1 MSPGRNKDM
10 SPSRT
15 LGVIAAMAVLSFA
28 LVSCTPEAAPVVTP
42 TPTPSPSLAPLPAG
56 DQVLRLGTLL
66 PTTGASAFLA
76 PAQAAG
82 VELAVREINEA
93 GGVLGAPIEV
103 FHRNSGEASGTVL
116 EKSFGELLA
125 KKVDVVIGPSSS
137 VLAARLLPKSEA
149 AGVPLISPAAI
160 APGLSSASGAGWFFR
175 TVPSAALQGSALA
188 VLLGKT
194 TAQKVALVSFDDA
207 TAAAVKKSLTAGLK
221 ASKGEVVEQKFD
233 AGTTDLSGVL
243 TAVTAAAPDAVV
255 LVSPFSAMEQN
266 KTLIKGLTAAHLGG
280 AHLWLTSGNL
290 ADYSRSLPAGTMKDV
305 NGVLEGAEPDAT
317 FVKRVRSAGPA
328 VKDYRYAAEAYDAV
342 ILAALA
348 ATVANNDSGA
358 AVARNLAAVSSGGI
372 GCASY
377 GECLDVLKTETDIDY
392 NGVSGP
398 LSLDAAGDPASATFG
413 VYRYDAA
420 NRYSRL
426 DSVTAG

>member
-1 MSPGRNKDM
+1 M

-15 LGVIAAMAVLSFA
+15 LAVVTAMGMLTFG
-28 LVSCTPEAAPVVTP
+28 LVSCTAEPAPVTP
-42 TPTPSPSLAPLPAG
+42 SPSPTPSASLAPLPAG
-56 DQVLRLGTLL
+56 DHVLRLGTLL

-82 VELAVREINEA
+82 VELAVRDINQA
-93 GGVLGAPIEV
+93 GGVLGGPIEV

-137 VLAARLLPKSEA
+137 ALAARLLPKSEA

-160 APGLSSASGAGWFFR
+160 APGLSSAAGAGWFYR

-188 VLLGKT
+188 AILAKT
-194 TAQKVALVSFDDA
+194 ASTKVALVSFDDA
-207 TAAAVKKSLTAGLK
+207 TAAAVKKSLVAGLK

-233 AGTTDLSGVL
+233 AGTSDVSSVV
-243 TAVTAAAPDAVV
+243 TAVVKSAPDAVV

-266 KTLIKGLTAAHLGG
+266 KALIKGLTAAHLGG

-290 ADYSRSLPAGTMKDV
+290 ADYSQALPKGTMKDV
-305 NGVLEGAEPDAT
+305 NGILEGVKPDAA
-317 FVKRVRSAGPA
+317 FIKRVLSAGPT

-348 ATVANNDSGA
+348 ATVADNDSGA
-358 AVARNLAAVSSGGI
+358 AVARNITAVSSGGI
-372 GCASY
+372 PCASY
-377 GECLDVLKTETDIDY
+377 GECLEVLKTETDIDY
-392 NGVSGP
+392 NGASGA

-420 NRYSRL
+420 NRYSRV

>member
-1 MSPGRNKDM
+1 M

-15 LGVIAAMAVLSFA
+15 LGVIAAMSVLTFG
-28 LVSCTPEAAPVVTP
+28 LVSCTPGPAPVPSP
-42 TPTPSPSLAPLPAG
+42 TPSASPSLAPLPAG
-56 DQVLRLGTLL
+56 DRVLRLGTLL

-103 FHRNSGEASGTVL
+103 FHRNSGDASGDVL

-137 VLAARLLPKSEA
+137 VLSARLLPKSEA

-160 APGLSSASGAGWFFR
+160 APGLSSAAGAGWFYR

-188 VLLGKT
+188 TILGKT
-194 TAQKVALVSFDDA
+194 SSAKVALVSFDDA
-207 TAAAVKKSLTAGLK
+207 TGAALKKSLVAGLK
-221 ASKGEVVEQKFD
+221 ASKGEVVEHTFD
-233 AGTTDLSGVL
+233 AGTKDLSTLVA
-243 TAVTAAAPDAVV
+243 AVVKDAPDAVV

-266 KTLIKGLTAAHLGG
+266 KAIITALTAERLGG
-280 AHLWLTSGNL
+280 ARLWLTSGNL
-290 ADYSRSLPAGTMKDV
+290 ADYSQALPKKTMEGV
-305 NGVLEGAEPDAT
+305 NGILEGAKPDAA
-317 FVKRVRSAGPA
+317 FLKRIRSAGPT

-348 ATVANNDSGA
+348 ATVADNDSGA
-358 AVARNLAAVSSGGI
+358 AVARNLSAVSSGGI
-372 GCASY
+372 GCTSY

-392 NGVSGP
+392 NGASGP
-398 LSLDAAGDPASATFG
+398 VGLDAAGDPASATFG

-420 NRYSRL
+420 NRYSWA